1 MISVRRITVVIRN
14 FLFSRTNREFLLFLF
29 FLTLSG
35 IFWLLMTLNE
45 IYEKE
50 VSVPVHITG
59 VPADI
64 MLNSDETDT
73 IRVTIRDRGILLMTY
88 LYGESLAHIEANFK
102 NYDQGNG
109 TGIISAAELT
119 KIVKQ
124 NLAASSK
131 IISVKPDRL
140 KIYYNT
146 GTCKKV
152 PIRWK
157 GRVIPEHLYFLS
169 SVSYSPDS
177 VTVYASEE
185 RLDSIHMVYTE
196 ALNYVDFRDTL
207 SVDCRLRRMEGVKIV
222 PNQVH
227 VTFFTDVLTEERID
241 GIPVKCVNLP
251 KGKLLRT
258 FPAKVAVKFVTGVN
272 VYRTLSPDDFTVIAD
287 YNEIIS
293 GRSEKCNLYL
303 QQVPTGVT
311 RAALVDKQ
319 VDYLIEEDTE

>member
-1 MISVRRITVVIRN
+1 MISVRRITVIIRN

-177 VTVYASEE
+177 VTIYASEE
-185 RLDSIHMVYTE
+185 KLDSINMVYTE
-196 ALNYVDFRDTL
+196 QLNYANFRDTL

-241 GIPVKCVNLP
+241 GIPIKCVNLP

-258 FPAKVAVKFVTGVN
+258 FPAKVAVRFVTGVN